1 MVRFFPNANYK
12 FMALRKFSYIA
23 TAVALALAISIALF
37 NHFNKGSWLNY
48 GVDFAGGTLLQV
60 RFQQQADIADI
71 RAVLEPRF
79 PGSQITRFGAD
90 NEFLIRTPRFAQG
103 GENASDQLAAVL
115 RDRFGNGFS
124 VVRTE
129 AVGPKVGREL
139 QQKALIAILLSFAAT
154 LVYLAFRFEWRF
166 GVAAVIA
173 TIHDTVLTLGI
184 IAVFRME
191 VSLTTV
197 AAVLT
202 IVGYSLNDT
211 IVIFDRIRE
220 NLKKQGRKAF
230 DLRDVLDRSI
240 NETLP
245 RTVLTASTTL
255 ATLLSLAILGGA
267 NLRGFAI
274 ILILGILLGTYSS
287 IFIASPI
294 LYEIE
299 RKWGSSDLKPRTK
312 VAAGED
318 RHTRVAL

>member
-12 FMALRKFSYIA
+12 FLEIRKVAYMA
-23 TAVALALAISIALF
+23 TAAVLVVGIALALF
-37 NHFNKGSWLNY
+37 FHFNKGSWLNY

-60 RFQQQADIADI
+60 RFQQPTSVTDLRRVI
-71 RAVLEPRF
+71 EPRF
-79 PGSQITRFGAD
+79 PGTQITKFGAE
-90 NEFLIRTPRFAQG
+90 NEFLIRSSRFTQTG
-103 GENASDQLAAVL
+103 GNASDIIVGAL
-115 RDRFGNGFS
+115 RQELPKKFD

-129 AVGPKVGREL
+129 AVGPKVGSEL
-139 QQKALIAILLSFAAT
+139 QSKAVIAIILSFAAT
-154 LVYLAFRFEWRF
+154 LIYLAFRFEWRF
-166 GVAAVIA
+166 GLAAVIA
-173 TIHDTVLTLGI
+173 TLHDTLITLLI

-220 NLKKQGRKAF
+220 NLKKTARKHI
-230 DLRDVLDRSI
+230 DLIELLNRSI

-245 RTVLTASTTL
+245 RTTLTASTTL
-255 ATLLSLAILGGA
+255 ATLLSLAVLGGSM
-267 NLRGFAI
+267 LREFAV
-274 ILILGILLGTYSS
+274 ILIIGIILGTYSS
-287 IFIASPI
+287 IFVASPV

-299 RKWGSSDLKPRTK
+299 KRWGHKPATRS
-312 VAAGED
+312 D